1 MRLIKEIIIDASFG
15 QIRTALLEDGELTE
29 IHVEGQEGHSIVG
42 SIYKGK
48 TENVLQG
55 MQAAF
60 VDIGEER
67 NAFLYIK
74 DVLPN
79 FFSLEDEDIIE
90 PDISYDICDL
100 LKSGQEILV
109 QVVKDPIDSKGARI
123 TTHITLPGRYTVLM
137 PTVDYIGISRRIG
150 NEAERNRL
158 KEMVESVKPDN
169 MGIIVRTV
177 AENCNIE
184 KLETDIKFLMGL
196 WQDISNKSN
205 QVSAPKLVHKDM
217 DLFYRT
223 LRDMFTYD
231 TERLIVNEES
241 FFNKAL
247 EITNNISPTLLD
259 RIKYFNKSY
268 DIFGYYNIDE
278 KLEKLL
284 GKKIWL
290 KSGGYIV
297 IEQTEALTVVDVN
310 TGKYIGGKNLKDTAL
325 KTNIEAAREIAGQL
339 RLRDIGGI
347 IIIDFIDM
355 EDEEHQN
362 LVIEVMKNAL
372 KNDRSK
378 SCIWGITHLGLLEM
392 TRKKVVPSKED
403 KMLSHCPY
411 CMGSGKIISSETMIK
426 LIEKDLKKLLLH
438 EKGTKNIKIE
448 VHPEIK
454 KNLVGYLKYID
465 IVAKTESANISMS
478 SNNSLQKDKYNIIL
492 KK

>member
-1 MRLIKEIIIDASFG
+1 M
-15 QIRTALLEDGELTE
+15 
-29 IHVEGQEGHSIVG
+29 EGQEGRSIVG
-42 SIYKGK
+42 SIYKGR

-60 VDIGEER
+60 VDLGVER

-79 FFSLEDEDIIE
+79 FFSLEDEETVE
-90 PDISYDICDL
+90 PDCSYDICDL

-137 PTVDYIGISRRIG
+137 PTVDYIGISRRIE
-150 NEAERNRL
+150 NEEERNRL
-158 KEMVESVKPDN
+158 KEMAESVKPDN

-177 AENCNIE
+177 AENCSIE
-184 KLETDIKFLMGL
+184 ELETDIKLLMGL
-196 WQDISNKSN
+196 WQDILGKSY

-231 TERLIVNEES
+231 IEKLIVNEKD
-241 FFNKAL
+241 FYNRAL
-247 EITNNISPTLLD
+247 EIISKIAPSLAD
-259 RIKYFNKSY
+259 RIEYFNKSY

-278 KLEKLL
+278 ELEKLL
-284 GKKIWL
+284 GKRIWL
-290 KSGGYIV
+290 KNGGYIV

-310 TGKYIGGKNLKDTAL
+310 TGKYIGGKNLKETAL
-325 KTNIEAAREIAGQL
+325 KTNIEAAREIASQL

-355 EDEEHQN
+355 EEEDHQN
-362 LVIEVMKNAL
+362 LVIEVMKKAL

-403 KMLSHCPY
+403 KMLSPCPY
-411 CMGSGKIISSETMIK
+411 CIGTGKIISPETMIK

-454 KNLVGYLKYID
+454 KDLVGYLKYID
-465 IVAKTESANISMS
+465 IVAKSKSANVSIS
-478 SNNSLQKDKYNIIL
+478 SNNSLQKDKYNIVL
-492 KK
+492 RK